1 MHSII
6 IDQKMTLIEELKFRG
21 FINQCTDETALTQII
36 EKKSINFYIGFDC
49 TAQSL
54 HVGSLI
60 QIMIM
65 RLFQKYGHTPIILI
79 GKGTTRIGDPSGK
92 DETRKM
98 LSEKEI
104 NNNANNLKKIFS
116 KFLIIKSNNNKA
128 IFRDNSKWL
137 DRLNYVNF
145 LRDYGKHFTI
155 NKMLSFDSVK
165 LRLDREQ
172 SLSFVEFNYMIFQA
186 YDFYELFVRENCIL
200 QIGGS
205 DQWGNIV
212 NGVDLIRRIKGK
224 ESFGLT
230 TPLLTNANGEKM
242 GKTING
248 AVWLNEKLLSPYDYW
263 QFWRN
268 ADDRDVI
275 RFMKLFTQLDLKTI
289 QEFEESKS
297 LNINELKSILADEA
311 TTLLHGKEN
320 ANKAK
325 FAADKVFSDKSIS
338 DDLPTFS
345 LKNNDFNKKVFIYEL
360 IVKIGF
366 ASSKSESR
374 KLIRGRGIKKN
385 RKIVEDET
393 AEIMQKD
400 FSENNE
406 ILISVGKKKHFRI
419 ILD

>member
-242 GKTING
+242 GKTTNG

-268 ADDRDVI
+268 VDDRDVI

-320 ANKAK
+320 SNKAK
-325 FAADKVFSDKSIS
+325 FAADKVFSDKNIS

-374 KLIRGRGIKKN
+374 KLIRGKGIKKN

-393 AEIMQKD
+393 AEIIQED